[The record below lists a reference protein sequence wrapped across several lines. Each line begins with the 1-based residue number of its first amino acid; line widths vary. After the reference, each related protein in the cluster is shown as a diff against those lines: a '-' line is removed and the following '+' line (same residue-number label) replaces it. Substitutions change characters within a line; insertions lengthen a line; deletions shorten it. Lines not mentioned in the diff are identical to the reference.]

1 MLTASVGS
9 KRTLREWRALKKLD
23 KQDLATAI
31 GVHPST
37 YAKWEDHPAEI
48 KIKEAVRIAEVLNCN
63 VSDIIFFEQNP
74 KLELDF
80 PESAAIIR

>member
-1 MLTASVGS
+1 MTAIVGS
-9 KRTLREWRALKKLD
+9 KRTLREWRALKKMD

-37 YAKWEDHPAEI
+37 YAKWEDHPADI
-48 KIKEAVRIAEVLNCN
+48 KIKEAVRIAEVLNCD

-74 KLELDF
+74 KLELGLPNCD
-80 PESAAIIR
+80 SIIR